1 MIRIG
6 EGRKHNGNK
15 NTTRLTSNRGI
26 QRRRREKLRYLL
38 NKYKYLNDT
47 SEYNGIKALYNKLY
61 EDIKFDKL
69 VSYNGLFTKEEG
81 RIMDAFGELISKYKN
96 TWR

>member
-1 MIRIG
+1 MIMIG
-6 EGRKHNGNK
+6 ERRKHNGDK

-38 NKYKYLNDT
+38 KKYKYLNDT
-47 SEYNGIKALYNKLY
+47 PEYNDIKALYNKLH
-61 EDIKFDKL
+61 EDIKFNKL

-96 TWR
+96 IWR

>member
-1 MIRIG
+1 MTK
-6 EGRKHNGNK
+6 EEKRKHNGDK

-38 NKYKYLNDT
+38 KKYKYLNDT
-47 SEYNGIKALYNKLY
+47 PEYNDIKALYNKLY

-81 RIMDAFGELISKYKN
+81 RIMDSFGELINKYKN